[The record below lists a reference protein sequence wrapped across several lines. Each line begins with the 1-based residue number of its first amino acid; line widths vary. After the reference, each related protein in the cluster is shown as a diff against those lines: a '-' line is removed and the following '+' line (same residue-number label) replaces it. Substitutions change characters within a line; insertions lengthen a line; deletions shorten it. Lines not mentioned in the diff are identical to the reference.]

1 MSKNQPKTREKG
13 GKKINIFREKEL
25 TLFICLLHNIK

>member
-25 TLFICLLHNIK
+25 RLFVCLLRHVK